1 MHLANETLEPT
12 TLKSGW
18 NLEAFV
24 IIVTYPNTNLR
35 PAKQICGQDAL
46 SQHKGVNKIKNQ
58 RTNERFFARIA
69 FKSKC
74 KTLPQVDQTAYR
86 ACCNTHSGQHQG
98 FCRCG

>member
-24 IIVTYPNTNLR
+24 IIVTYPNTSLS

-58 RTNERFFARIA
+58 
-69 FKSKC
+69 
-74 KTLPQVDQTAYR
+74 
-86 ACCNTHSGQHQG
+86 
-98 FCRCG
+98 